1 MKEHKMTT
9 SNHEKALEL
18 LSEDPAERASFDRA
32 TQEVYDGDPLRMVR
46 TTLTILSKTAPQG
59 GSYAKVL
66 AICANEISKLIQV
79 E

>member
-1 MKEHKMTT
+1 MTT
-9 SNHEKALEL
+9 SNQETAPEL
-18 LSEDPAERASFDRA
+18 LPEDSAERASFDR
-32 TQEVYDGDPLRMVR
+32 TTEDLYDGNPLKQVR

-66 AICANEISKLIQV
+66 AICANEISKLIL